1 MILLQRTGEAG
12 HTRLFTRPLT
22 IVLVFIGLALP
33 GCGELNDET
42 YIAVMVE
49 RLRLVS
55 EEGLTS
61 EEALAEAARSYD
73 TTAEEVR
80 EYSRWL
86 FRDRDR
92 DVEVAEEIARRGREY
107 LRIP

>member
-1 MILLQRTGEAG
+1 MHARLPARLLTLVL
-12 HTRLFTRPLT
+12 LFL
-22 IVLVFIGLALP
+22 GLALP
-33 GCGELNDET
+33 GCDELDDET

-61 EEALAEAARSYD
+61 SEALIEAARCYG

-80 EYSRWL
+80 GYSRWL

-92 DVEVAEEIARRGREY
+92 DVEVAVEIARRGLKY
-107 LRIP
+107 LRVP

>member
-1 MILLQRTGEAG
+1 MAARHA
-12 HTRLFTRPLT
+12 RLPARLLT
-22 IVLVFIGLALP
+22 IVLVFLGLALP
-33 GCGELNDET
+33 GCGELNDEI

-61 EEALAEAARSYD
+61 REALIKAARRYG
-73 TTAEEVR
+73 TTAQKMY

-92 DVEVAEEIARRGREY
+92 DVEVAEEIARRGLKY
-107 LRIP
+107 LRVR